1 MLLSKISPG
10 FLFTIFLLF
19 SNFWIYRIFKENFL
33 LGIVLISVTLLMRIF
48 LEKKDSFKIFLAC
61 ALLLAFQYTATQ
73 SQSLTLLENDEQ
85 RVQQERSRSYP
96 PTYIDLYF
104 KVIWFKP
111 AEWIEKNNLVIGL
124 SRIEKN
130 LFENLDI
137 NKYFFGGSPRN
148 SPQDFEKFTFFLLP
162 LFLAGAYKIV
172 SDKMFN
178 FLLLVFVMPLIFL
191 SIVGNKNNLGAFA
204 FFPFFILTF
213 THGINFLY
221 KIIRNRKILYVGLI
235 SAIILGFVLQI
246 SYAKI

>member
-1 MLLSKISPG
+1 MLLSKINHG
-10 FLFTIFLLF
+10 LLFTVFLVF
-19 SNFWIYRIFKENFL
+19 SNFWIYRVLKENLL
-33 LGIVLISVTLLMRIF
+33 LGIVLIVVTLFMRIF

-61 ALLLAFQYTATQ
+61 SLLLVFQYITTQ
-73 SQSLTLLENDEQ
+73 PQSLTLLENDEQ

-96 PTYIDLYF
+96 PAYIDLYF

-162 LFLAGAYKIV
+162 LFIVGMYKVV
-172 SDKMFN
+172 SGRIFN
-178 FLLLVFVMPLIFL
+178 FLLLVFVIPLIFL
-191 SIVGNKNNLGAFA
+191 SIVGNKNSLGAFA

-213 THGINFLY
+213 IYGINFLD
-221 KIIRNRKILYVGLI
+221 KIIKNRKILYAGIIL
-235 SAIILGFVLQI
+235 SIILGFVLQI